1 MHRVGVIPFDVTE
14 HDIAMLFITSKTR
27 GRWIPPKGRAKK
39 NESHEDVCHRE
50 AFEEAGI
57 YGVVLND
64 FPITVVISRSTDD
77 GTEDIPVTYYPFL
90 VLSQVDAWPE
100 KTERERHWVLIEQAS
115 KIVDRNDFLDL
126 VKQFETLSPWIKKAA
141 LEHKSMLR
149 QAQMPAQ

>member
-1 MHRVGVIPFDVTE
+1 MHRVGVLPFDATE
-14 HDIAMLFITSKTR
+14 QDIAMLFITSKTR

-57 YGVVLND
+57 RGIVLND
-64 FPITVVISRSTDD
+64 FPMTVVISRSTDE

-126 VKQFETLSPWIKKAA
+126 VKQFEALSPWIKTAA
-141 LEHKSMLR
+141 LEHKSML
-149 QAQMPAQ
+149 QEAQMPAQ